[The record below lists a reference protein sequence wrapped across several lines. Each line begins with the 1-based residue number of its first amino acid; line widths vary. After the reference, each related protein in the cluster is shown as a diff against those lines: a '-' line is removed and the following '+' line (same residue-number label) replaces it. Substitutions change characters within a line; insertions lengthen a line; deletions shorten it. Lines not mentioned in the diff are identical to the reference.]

1 MATLPLM
8 GQEPLLILM
17 DGHAMVHRAWH
28 AIRSPLNVS
37 RTGEDVHGVYGFLN
51 TFLREVADRKPTHCA
66 IAFDMPG
73 PTFRH
78 LEYDEYKAH
87 RPPSPPELRAQFP
100 HVRRIME
107 AFGVPIFERQGYEA
121 DDVIGTLCRLAEE
134 SGLDTVVLTGDTD
147 ELQLVSPNVRV
158 LLSYGA
164 GGRTLYDVAAVGERY
179 GGLRPEAVADV
190 KALTGDTSDNIPG
203 VPGVGNKTAIRL
215 LTEYGSVEGIYDHID
230 EIAAKR
236 TRESLR
242 ENREQALR
250 GKFLTTIVKDVPIEL
265 DLDAAKF
272 WEYDRAKVIEVVSE
286 LEFFSIVGRVP
297 DPRTPAGPVQVQMSF
312 GGGERETAYRVVD
325 TREDLDSLVAEL
337 DSPSGFGFAAVADG
351 DNPTTAELV
360 GLSFSNAP
368 DAGWYVPLGHEEGRQ
383 LAPED
388 VLSALRPVL
397 ESEAIPKAAHNANY
411 SMTLLA
417 RTASRL
423 RGWLST
429 RRWPLTWQAGR
440 PSTSTRWRWTAFASS
455 CSRCPISSAPAGS
468 GRPYPGIAAEAADFT
483 AADADVASQVRPI
496 LENEL
501 QEKDSAA
508 VFRDVELPLASVLVR
523 MQLSGVGLDVPMLER
538 MSAELGEQVSAIEA
552 GMFNVV
558 GHEFNINSSQ
568 QLGDVL
574 FKELRLPPTRRTQKG
589 FSTDASSL
597 EGLKH
602 VLDQG
607 TVEDVDPKAREVLDR
622 VLEYRQITKIK
633 STYVDALPQLVNR
646 DTGRIHTTYNQ
657 TGSATGRVSSDHPNV
672 QNIPVRTELGR
683 RVRQAFVVDD
693 PAEWTLLAVDYSQ
706 IELRIL
712 AHLSKD
718 PGLLEAFRAHEDVHS
733 ATAASVYDVSIDA
746 VTDDMRRI
754 AKIMNFGVVYGLSPF
769 GISQQTGLSADE
781 GRAFID
787 AYFGK
792 YPGIQDYIHSTKEK
806 VMVEG
811 YVQTVRGRRRYIP
824 EIQSSNFRVRSSGER
839 MAINMPIQG
848 TAADAIKVA
857 MVRLQRRI
865 EEMKSA
871 GHDDRAGARRAD
883 LRGAERRGRAGP
895 GNGAGDHAGR
905 ARPRRA
911 AGRRDQG
918 GRKLGRHGVATRA
931 PGAYEGCSWSRQR
944 LSLARTQSAFRS
956 RRAGAGRRRG
966 GATYRLDALRYR
978 RRSIGR
984 ELAARPGRTC
994 QATRMLDGRLS
1005 SGGREGLPEV

>member
-1 MATLPLM
+1 MATPPLI

-66 IAFDMPG
+66 IAFDMSG

-78 LEYDEYKAH
+78 LEYDQYKAQ

-107 AFGVPIFERQGYEA
+107 AFGVPIFERQEYEA

-147 ELQLVSPNVRV
+147 ELQLVTPSVRV

-164 GGRTLYDVAAVGERY
+164 GGRTLYDVAAVRERY
-179 GGLRPEAVADV
+179 GGLRPEAVADL
-190 KALTGDTSDNIPG
+190 KALTGDSSDNIPG
-203 VPGVGNKTAIRL
+203 VPGVGPKTAIRL
-215 LTEYGSVEGIYDHID
+215 LTEYGSVEGVFDHID

-250 GKFLTTIVKDVPIEL
+250 GKFLTTIARDVPIEL
-265 DLDAAKF
+265 DLEAAKF
-272 WEYDRAKVIEVVSE
+272 WEYDRAKVVEVISE
-286 LEFFSIVGRVP
+286 LEFFSIVRRVP
-297 DPRTPAGPVQVQMSF
+297 DPRAPSGPVQAQMPF
-312 GGGERETAYRVVD
+312 GDAGRETAYTVVD
-325 TREDLDSLVAEL
+325 TQDGLDSLVAAL
-337 DSPSGFGFAAVADG
+337 DSTAGFGFAAVADG
-351 DNPTTAELV
+351 DNPTTGELV

-368 DAGWYVPLGHEEGRQ
+368 DAGWYVPLGHEEGTQ
-383 LAPED
+383 LAAET
-388 VLSALRPVL
+388 VLSALKPVL
-397 ESEAIPKAAHNANY
+397 ESESVPKAAYNANY

-417 RTASRL
+417 RNDVNVEGLAFDAAL
-423 RGWLST
+423 AAHL
-429 RRWPLTWQAGR
+429 AGR
-440 PSTSTRWRWTAFASS
+440 KAINLDALALDYIQVELPPVTNLLGT
-455 CSRCPISSAPAGS
+455 
-468 GRPYPGIAAEAADFT
+468 GRKRKTIAEVTPAEAADYT
-483 AADADVASQVRPI
+483 AADADVANQVRPT
-496 LENEL
+496 LEKEL
-501 QEKDSAA
+501 REKDSDA
-508 VFRDVELPLASVLVR
+508 VFRDVELPLVAVLVR
-523 MQLSGVGLDVPMLER
+523 MQLDGVALDVPMLER
-538 MSAELGEQVSAIEA
+538 MSTELGEQVSAIEA
-552 GMFNVV
+552 GMFDTV

-574 FKELRLPPTRRTQKG
+574 FNELRLPPTRRTQKG
-589 FSTDASSL
+589 FSTDASAL
-597 EGLKH
+597 DGLKH

-607 TVEDVDPKAREVLDR
+607 TAEDVDPKARDVLDR

-633 STYVDALPQLVNR
+633 STYVDALPQLVNP

-683 RVRQAFVVDD
+683 RVRQAFVVGE
-693 PAEWTLLAVDYSQ
+693 PSGWTLLAVDYSQ

-718 PGLLEAFRAHEDVHS
+718 PGLLEAFRAHEDIHS
-733 ATAASVYDVSIDA
+733 ATAASVYDISIDA

-781 GRAFID
+781 GRVFID

-792 YPGIQDYIHSTKEK
+792 YPGIQDYIQSTKEQVWK
-806 VMVEG
+806 EG
-811 YVQTVRGRRRYIP
+811 FVRTVRRRRRYIP
-824 EIQSSNFRVRSSGER
+824 EIRSSNFRVRSSGER

-848 TAADAIKVA
+848 TAADAIKIA

-865 EEMKSA
+865 DEMRLRTMMIVQVHDELIFEAPNDEVEQVKELVQEIMPTVLDLDVPLNVELKS
-871 GHDDRAGARRAD
+871 GASW
-883 LRGAERRGRAGP
+883 
-895 GNGAGDHAGR
+895 GDM
-905 ARPRRA
+905 
-911 AGRRDQG
+911 
-918 GRKLGRHGVATRA
+918 
-931 PGAYEGCSWSRQR
+931 E
-944 LSLARTQSAFRS
+944 
-956 RRAGAGRRRG
+956 
-966 GATYRLDALRYR
+966 
-978 RRSIGR
+978 
-984 ELAARPGRTC
+984 
-994 QATRMLDGRLS
+994 
-1005 SGGREGLPEV
+1005 

>member
-1 MATLPLM
+1 MTTLPLM
-8 GQEPLLILM
+8 GQKPLFILM

-28 AIRSPLNVS
+28 AIRTPLNVS

-51 TFLREVADRKPTHCA
+51 TFLREVADRRPTHCA
-66 IAFDMPG
+66 IAFDMSG

-78 LEYDEYKAH
+78 LEYDEYKAQ

-134 SGLDTVVLTGDTD
+134 SGLDTLVLTGDTD
-147 ELQLVSPNVRV
+147 ELQLVSPNVSV

-164 GGRTLYDVAAVGERY
+164 GGRTLYDVAAVRERY
-179 GGLRPEAVADV
+179 GGLGPEAVADL

-215 LTEYGSVEGIYDHID
+215 LTDYGSVEGIYDHLD
-230 EIAAKR
+230 KIAAKR

-250 GKFLTTIVKDVPIEL
+250 GKFLTTIARDVPVEL

-272 WEYDRAKVIEVVSE
+272 WEYDRAKVVEVVSE

-297 DPRTPAGPVQVQMSF
+297 DPRATAGPVQAQMEL
-312 GGGERETAYRVVD
+312 GAADRETSYRVVD
-325 TREDLDSLVAEL
+325 TQDALDSLAAEL
-337 DSPSGFGFAAVADG
+337 DSPAGFGFAAVADG

-368 DAGWYVPLGHEEGRQ
+368 DAGWYVPFGHEEGMQ
-383 LAPED
+383 LPREA

-397 ESEAIPKAAHNANY
+397 ESESIPKAAHNANY

-417 RTASRL
+417 RNGVHV
-423 RGWLST
+423 RGLVFDAALAAHLAGPKAIDLNALALNCLHFELP
-429 RRWPLTWQAGR
+429 PLTNLLGTGR
-440 PSTSTRWRWTAFASS
+440 KRKT
-455 CSRCPISSAPAGS
+455 
-468 GRPYPGIAAEAADFT
+468 IAQVSPAEAAEYT
-483 AADADVASQVRPI
+483 VAYADVARQVKPI
-496 LENEL
+496 LEKEL
-501 QEKDSAA
+501 GEKDSVE
-508 VFRDVELPLASVLVR
+508 VFRDVELPLVPVLVL
-523 MQLSGVGLDVPMLER
+523 MQRNGVALDVPMLER

-552 GMFNVV
+552 GMFDVV

-574 FKELRLPPTRRTQKG
+574 FTELRLPPTRRTQKG
-589 FSTDASSL
+589 FSTDAAAL
-597 EGLKH
+597 DGLKH

-607 TVEDVDPKAREVLDR
+607 TAEDVDPKAREVLDR
-622 VLEYRQITKIK
+622 VLDYRQITKIK
-633 STYVDALPQLVNR
+633 STYVDALPQLVNP

-683 RVRQAFVVDD
+683 RVRQAFVVGD
-693 PAEWTLLAVDYSQ
+693 PADWTLLAVDYSQ

-712 AHLSKD
+712 AHLSRD
-718 PGLLEAFRAHEDVHS
+718 PGLLEAFRAHEDIHS
-733 ATAASVYDVSIDA
+733 ATAASVYDVPIDA

-792 YPGIQDYIHSTKEK
+792 YPGIQEYIHSTKHK
-806 VMVEG
+806 VMVDG
-811 YVQTVRGRRRYIP
+811 YVETVLGRRRYIP
-824 EIQSSNFRVRSSGER
+824 EIGSSNFRVRSSGER

-848 TAADAIKVA
+848 SAADAIKIA

-865 EEMKSA
+865 DDLGLRTMMIVQV
-871 GHDDRAGARRAD
+871 HDE
-883 LRGAERRGRAGP
+883 LIFE
-895 GNGAGDHAGR
+895 
-905 ARPRRA
+905 
-911 AGRRDQG
+911 
-918 GRKLGRHGVATRA
+918 A
-931 PGAYEGCSWSRQR
+931 PNDEVEQVRQ
-944 LSLARTQSAFRS
+944 LVLEIMPTV
-956 RRAGAGRRRG
+956 
-966 GATYRLDALRYR
+966 L
-978 RRSIGR
+978 
-984 ELAARPGRTC
+984 ELAVP
-994 QATRMLDGRLS
+994 LYVEIK
-1005 SGGREGLPEV
+1005 SGTSWGDME

>member
-297 DPRTPAGPVQVQMSF
+297 DPRTPAGPVQVQMAF

-383 LAPED
+383 LTPED

-417 RTASRL
+417 RNGVQVAGL
-423 RGWLST
+423 AFDAALAAH
-429 RRWPLTWQAGR
+429 LAGR
-440 PSTSTRWRWTAFASS
+440 KAIDLNALALDCLRVELPPLSNLLGT
-455 CSRCPISSAPAGS
+455 
-468 GRPYPGIAAEAADFT
+468 GRKRKTIAQVSPAEAADYT
-483 AADADVASQVRPI
+483 AADTDVASQVRPI

-501 QEKDSAA
+501 QEKNSAA
-508 VFRDVELPLASVLVR
+508 VFREVELPLASVLVR

-602 VLDQG
+602 VLYQG

-792 YPGIQDYIHSTKEK
+792 YPGIQDYIHSTKEH
-806 VMVEG
+806 VRMEG
-811 YVQTVRGRRRYIP
+811 YVQTVLGRRRYIP

-865 EEMKSA
+865 EEMNLRTMMIVQV
-871 GHDDRAGARRAD
+871 HDELIFEVPNDEVAQVREMVLEIMPDVLDLDVPLDVEIKAGASW
-883 LRGAERRGRAGP
+883 
-895 GNGAGDHAGR
+895 GDM
-905 ARPRRA
+905 
-911 AGRRDQG
+911 
-918 GRKLGRHGVATRA
+918 
-931 PGAYEGCSWSRQR
+931 E
-944 LSLARTQSAFRS
+944 
-956 RRAGAGRRRG
+956 
-966 GATYRLDALRYR
+966 
-978 RRSIGR
+978 
-984 ELAARPGRTC
+984 
-994 QATRMLDGRLS
+994 
-1005 SGGREGLPEV
+1005 

>member
-1 MATLPLM
+1 MSTLPLI
-8 GQEPLLILM
+8 GEEPLLILM

-66 IAFDMPG
+66 IAFDMSG

-78 LEYDEYKAH
+78 REYDEYKAQ
-87 RPPSPPELRAQFP
+87 RPPTPPELRAQFP

-107 AFGVPIFERQGYEA
+107 AFGVPIFERQDYEA
-121 DDVIGTLCRLAEE
+121 DDVIGTLCRLAGE
-134 SGLDTVVLTGDTD
+134 SGLDTLVLTGDTD
-147 ELQLVSPNVRV
+147 ELQLVSPSVRV
-158 LLSYGA
+158 LLSYGV
-164 GGRTLYDVAAVGERY
+164 GGRTLYDVAAVRERY
-179 GGLRPEAVADV
+179 GGLGPEAVADL

-215 LTEYGSVEGIYDHID
+215 LTEYGSVEGVLDHVD

-236 TRESLR
+236 TRENLR

-250 GKFLTTIVKDVPIEL
+250 GKFLTTIARDVPIEL
-265 DLDAAKF
+265 DLEAAKF
-272 WEYDRAKVIEVVSE
+272 WEYDRARVVEVISE
-286 LEFFSIVGRVP
+286 LEFFSIVRRVP
-297 DPRTPAGPVQVQMSF
+297 DPRAPSGPVQAQMPF
-312 GGGERETAYRVVD
+312 GDAGRETSYTVVD
-325 TREDLDSLVAEL
+325 TQDGLDSLVAEL
-337 DSPSGFGFAAVADG
+337 DSPTGFGFAAVADG

-368 DAGWYVPLGHEEGRQ
+368 DAGWYVPLGHEEGTQ
-383 LAPED
+383 LAPEA
-388 VLSALRPVL
+388 VLSALKPVL

-417 RTASRL
+417 RNGVQVEGLAFDAAL
-423 RGWLST
+423 AAHL
-429 RRWPLTWQAGR
+429 AGR
-440 PSTSTRWRWTAFASS
+440 KAINLDALALEYLHAELPPLSNLLGT
-455 CSRCPISSAPAGS
+455 
-468 GRPYPGIAAEAADFT
+468 GRKRKTMTQVTPTEAAEYAV
-483 AADADVASQVRPI
+483 ADADVANQVRPI
-496 LENEL
+496 LEREL
-501 QEKDSAA
+501 RENDSDT
-508 VFRDVELPLASVLVR
+508 VYRDVELPLVAVLVR
-523 MQLSGVGLDVPMLER
+523 MQLDGVALDVPMLER
-538 MSAELGEQVSAIEA
+538 MSAELAEQVSAIEA
-552 GMFNVV
+552 GMFDTV

-589 FSTDASSL
+589 FSTDASAL
-597 EGLKH
+597 DGLKH
-602 VLDQG
+602 ILDQG
-607 TVEDVDPKAREVLDR
+607 TAEDVDPKARDVLDR

-633 STYVDALPQLVNR
+633 STYVDALPQLVNP

-683 RVRQAFVVDD
+683 RVRQAFVVGD

-712 AHLSKD
+712 AHLSND
-718 PGLLEAFRAHEDVHS
+718 PGLLEAFRAQEDIHS
-733 ATAASVYDVSIDA
+733 ATAASVYDIPIDD

-781 GRAFID
+781 GRVFID

-792 YPGIQDYIHSTKEK
+792 YPGIQEYIHSTKEQVWK
-806 VMVEG
+806 EG
-811 YVQTVRGRRRYIP
+811 YVKTVRGRRRYIP

-865 EEMKSA
+865 DELGLRTMMIVQVHDELIFEVPNDEIDQVRDLVLEIMPTVLELDVPLNVEIKS
-871 GHDDRAGARRAD
+871 GASW
-883 LRGAERRGRAGP
+883 
-895 GNGAGDHAGR
+895 GDM
-905 ARPRRA
+905 
-911 AGRRDQG
+911 
-918 GRKLGRHGVATRA
+918 
-931 PGAYEGCSWSRQR
+931 E
-944 LSLARTQSAFRS
+944 
-956 RRAGAGRRRG
+956 
-966 GATYRLDALRYR
+966 
-978 RRSIGR
+978 
-984 ELAARPGRTC
+984 
-994 QATRMLDGRLS
+994 
-1005 SGGREGLPEV
+1005 